1 MGREYML
8 PHIHSPS
15 CQGASWWNADDGNL
29 SPSPLQHLLLL
40 HLLQP
45 NSLLLLLFTP
55 PHLHIYPFIH
65 PFFCISKK
73 KWNLWSAKTLLFS
86 QEWQQVAKKYE
97 TQPILQTFKASAPGP
112 ECVYWKSDSLN
123 IKSWEAHCS
132 LRVNMLMSRWWEHN
146 FGLGYIKLHRMS
158 PSWVLGS
165 YNICI
170 ATSILSKWEEGDKVS
185 RKKFLS
191 QQRGGAP

>member
-55 PHLHIYPFIH
+55 HLHIYPFIH

-73 KWNLWSAKTLLFS
+73 KGGICGLQRLYCFLKSDSKLL
-86 QEWQQVAKKYE
+86 KKYE
-97 TQPILQTFKASAPGP
+97 TQPILQTFKGFAPIP
-112 ECVYWKSDSLN
+112 EEWQSEYK
-123 IKSWEAHCS
+123 K
-132 LRVNMLMSRWWEHN
+132 
-146 FGLGYIKLHRMS
+146 LGGTLFTQGKHADEQMMRAQLWPQVHKT
-158 PSWVLGS
+158 PSNV
-165 YNICI
+165 
-170 ATSILSKWEEGDKVS
+170 T
-185 RKKFLS
+185 
-191 QQRGGAP
+191 

>member
-29 SPSPLQHLLLL
+29 SPSSPPSASAK
-40 HLLQP
+40 QP
-45 NSLLLLLFTP
+45 PASPVYP

-86 QEWQQVAKKYE
+86 QKWQQVAKKYE

-112 ECVYWKSDSLN
+112 ECVYRKSDSLN

-191 QQRGGAP
+191 QQRGGEALHSW

>member
-1 MGREYML
+1 ML

-55 PHLHIYPFIH
+55 HLHIYPFIH

-73 KWNLWSAKTLLFS
+73 KGGICGLQRLYCFLKSDSKLL
-86 QEWQQVAKKYE
+86 KKYE
-97 TQPILQTFKASAPGP
+97 TQPILQTFKGFAPGP
-112 ECVYWKSDSLN
+112 ACVYRKSDSLN

-132 LRVNMLMSRWWEHN
+132 LRVNMLMSR
-146 FGLGYIKLHRMS
+146 
-158 PSWVLGS
+158 
-165 YNICI
+165 
-170 ATSILSKWEEGDKVS
+170 
-185 RKKFLS
+185 
-191 QQRGGAP
+191 

>member
-1 MGREYML
+1 MLMGREYML

-55 PHLHIYPFIH
+55 HLHIYPFIH

-73 KWNLWSAKTLLFS
+73 SG
-86 QEWQQVAKKYE
+86 
-97 TQPILQTFKASAPGP
+97 ICGLQRLYCFL
-112 ECVYWKSDSLN
+112 KSDSKLP
-123 IKSWEAHCS
+123 KSMKPSQSYKLLKPLLLDLSAYS
-132 LRVNMLMSRWWEHN
+132 GRVT
-146 FGLGYIKLHRMS
+146 
-158 PSWVLGS
+158 V
-165 YNICI
+165 
-170 ATSILSKWEEGDKVS
+170 
-185 RKKFLS
+185 
-191 QQRGGAP
+191 

>member
-1 MGREYML
+1 MGTLVPPRSNTCCSSICFSQTASCFSCL
-8 PHIHSPS
+8 PPIYTSIHSS
-15 CQGASWWNADDGNL
+15 IRSSAS
-29 SPSPLQHLLLL
+29 Q
-40 HLLQP
+40 
-45 NSLLLLLFTP
+45 
-55 PHLHIYPFIH
+55 
-65 PFFCISKK
+65 KK
-73 KWNLWSAKTLLFS
+73 KGGICGLQRLYCFLKSDSKLL
-86 QEWQQVAKKYE
+86 KKYE
-97 TQPILQTFKASAPGP
+97 TQPILQTFKGFAPGP
-112 ECVYWKSDSLN
+112 ACVYRKSDSLN

-146 FGLGYIKLHRMS
+146 FGLRYIKLHRMS